1 MKKKILE
8 RNKCQF
14 LIDIVNNKI
23 TISDA
28 LFRLKI
34 LLNDLDSD
42 EINEWIDNELN
53 GYSSNSKIPEYRKYS
68 GQIFGNIQ
76 QGYALYSNINIPIKE
91 KFKEIRKINLRENIT
106 AIEEFSKFD
115 ESKESQLVYPID
127 INMIN
132 AAASIQFDEFTQIY
146 KANMYIPKSVFI
158 GILNNVKST
167 IINILISLQKKYG
180 YENIDN
186 LNLPIESREKEIEE
200 IKRIIYIGD
209 HAKIKNSIVG
219 DKNVS

>member
-1 MKKKILE
+1 MLKRNLESIKTLTNQLYQSTFEIKWNELSLQEKQALIMSYIESIEVIKK
-8 RNKCQF
+8 
-14 LIDIVNNKI
+14 NNK
-23 TISDA
+23 
-28 LFRLKI
+28 L
-34 LLNDLDSD
+34 
-42 EINEWIDNELN
+42 
-53 GYSSNSKIPEYRKYS
+53 
-68 GQIFGNIQ
+68 
-76 QGYALYSNINIPIKE
+76 
-91 KFKEIRKINLRENIT
+91 EIRKINLRENIT

-209 HAKIKNSIVG
+209 HAKKFDSW
-219 DKNVS
+219 

>member
-1 MKKKILE
+1 MKKKILD
-8 RNKCQF
+8 RNKSQF

-34 LLNDLDSD
+34 LLNDLESD

-53 GYSSNSKIPEYRKYS
+53 GYSSDSKIPEYRKYT

-76 QGYALYSNINIPIKE
+76 QGYALYNNINIPIKE
-91 KFKEIRKINLRENIT
+91 EFKEIRTINLKENIT
-106 AIEEFSKFD
+106 AIEDFSNFD

-132 AAASIQFDEFTQIY
+132 AAASIQFDKFTQIY
-146 KANMYIPKSVFI
+146 KANMYIPKSVFTKI
-158 GILNNVKST
+158 INNVKST
-167 IINILISLQKKYG
+167 IINILLNLQKKYG

-186 LNLPIESREKEIEE
+186 LNLPIESRNKEIEE
-200 IKRIIYIGD
+200 IKKIIYIGD
-209 HAKIKNSIVG
+209 KVKIKNSIVG
-219 DKNVS
+219 DKNVN